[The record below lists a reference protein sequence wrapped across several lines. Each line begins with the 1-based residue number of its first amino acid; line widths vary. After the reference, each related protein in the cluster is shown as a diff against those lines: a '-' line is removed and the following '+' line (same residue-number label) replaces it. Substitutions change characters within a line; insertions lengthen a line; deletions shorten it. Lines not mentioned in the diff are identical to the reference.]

1 MGAVKIGRRLVLVLL
16 LALTPV
22 VAVYT
27 YWSVRWSGQNYIAD
41 LKRENR
47 ATMRGIA
54 PILSGYVQQKE
65 WPRVVEL
72 FERMSL
78 DGTKGALLRSNGE
91 LWYSA
96 RDFPAALLPSP
107 LPNVVRSGAFEFE
120 KEDGDRYWFCRIV
133 PLTGGPAGYLVV
145 AQDWTNIGEDL
156 RSRLMPPV
164 GAALVVIA
172 LLLVIIP
179 VLVSRY
185 VSRPLGELSRTVM
198 RFSTDDEISSA
209 GVDEVKLLSEEFQR
223 LGEQLT
229 KAHAELLR
237 RHRYELELNHRLQ
250 RADRLATIG
259 TLASGLAHEIGTPMG
274 VIRTRTELL
283 LEGRTSPEKTRD
295 GLEIILGQIER
306 ISKIVRMLLDYSRG
320 REERRVRYDVRV
332 IVEHALKLVEAQARQ
347 AHVRIVCEC
356 GTHPLTVECDP
367 DQLQQVF
374 VNLSLNAFDAM
385 APAGGSLTVE
395 TSTESREHDGSIVK
409 IAFEDTGPGVP
420 RELRERLFDPF
431 FTTKPP
437 GKGTGMGLS
446 VSQSIIRDHHGEII
460 VEAGSA
466 GARFSVILPL
476 SRTDQAGSGPQASQA
491 ERVK

>member
-1 MGAVKIGRRLVLVLL
+1 
-16 LALTPV
+16 
-22 VAVYT
+22 VA
-27 YWSVRWSGQNYIAD
+27 
-41 LKRENR
+41 
-47 ATMRGIA
+47 
-54 PILSGYVQQKE
+54 
-65 WPRVVEL
+65 EL

-78 DGTKGALLRSNGE
+78 DGTKGALLRSDGE

-96 RDFPAALLPSP
+96 RDFPAHLLPNP
-107 LPNVVRSGAFEFE
+107 LPNGLRSGSFEFE
-120 KEDGDRYWFCRIV
+120 KQDGDRYWFCRIV
-133 PLTGGPAGYLVV
+133 PLNGDSGGYLAV
-145 AQDWTNIGEDL
+145 AQDWTSIGENL

-164 GAALVVIA
+164 GAAVVVIA

-179 VLVSRY
+179 ILVSRY
-185 VSRPLGELSRTVM
+185 VSRPLAELSQKVM
-198 RFSTDDEISSA
+198 RFSSDDEIANA

-283 LEGRTSPEKTRD
+283 LQGKASPEKTRD
-295 GLEIILGQIER
+295 GLEIILGQIDR
-306 ISKIVRMLLDYSRG
+306 ISKIVRMLLDYARG
-320 REERRVRYDVRV
+320 REARRVMYNVQV
-332 IVEHALKLVEAQARQ
+332 IVERALKLVDAQARQ
-347 AHVRIVCEC
+347 AQIRIVSHCRAQ
-356 GTHPLTVECDP
+356 PLTVECDP

-374 VNLSLNAFDAM
+374 VNLALNAFDAM
-385 APAGGSLTVE
+385 APAGGILTVE

-409 IAFEDTGPGVP
+409 IVFEDTGPGVP
-420 RELRERLFDPF
+420 REFRERLFDPF

-446 VSQSIIRDHHGEII
+446 VSQSIVRDHNGEII
-460 VEAGSA
+460 LEGGSA

-476 SRTDQAGSGPQASQA
+476 ATAGEVRGDPQASQM
-491 ERVK
+491 ERAK